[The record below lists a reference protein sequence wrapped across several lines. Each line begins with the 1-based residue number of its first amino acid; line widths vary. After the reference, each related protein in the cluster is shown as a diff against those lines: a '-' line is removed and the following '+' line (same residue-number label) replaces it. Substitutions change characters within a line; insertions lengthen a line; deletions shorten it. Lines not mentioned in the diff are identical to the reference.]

1 MQETLSHASA
11 TWLREIYA
19 DKAARAQPTLVL
31 FSQVYVPDPAAV
43 GQYMHQAATAMV
55 KRGYRVIAFA
65 ADSGYEDPA
74 QRFARYERMDGVHVV
89 RLPFSSFGKT
99 SIRNRLLGG
108 SIFTTEASLLAA
120 ALPRVDHVLV
130 STNPPM
136 IGAAGIAL
144 ALSRGSRLSLWVMDI
159 NPDQIVAA
167 GRMSAR
173 ALPVLGFDWL
183 NKHTLLRAQNVVTL
197 DPFMA
202 ERLAAKCAHS
212 PTPEVI
218 PPWPILSVGE
228 LDRRAGERFRAEH
241 DLTGKRV
248 LMYSGNLSPLHPV
261 DTLLEAARALQS
273 DPRLVFVFIGGGS
286 ARERIAGYG
295 LRNLRF
301 LPYQPLDQLEESL
314 SAADVHLVSMGDAM
328 VGIVHPSKIYS
339 AMAVGRPILALG
351 PRRSHIAS
359 LVQQHRIGWHVEHGA
374 VCEAEAILREIASAD
389 ATQLASLGARAHAAI
404 THDFDPEQLIAR
416 FCGILERPGC

>member
-1 MQETLSHASA
+1 MT
-11 TWLREIYA
+11 LRELYA
-19 DKAARAQPTLVL
+19 DKAARTQPTLVL

-43 GQYMHQAATAMV
+43 GQYMHQAAAAMV
-55 KRGYRVIAFA
+55 ARGYRVIAFA
-65 ADSGYEDPA
+65 ADSGYEDPS
-74 QRFARYERMDGVHVV
+74 QRFARYERLDGVHVV
-89 RLPFSSFGKT
+89 RLPFSSFGKN

-108 SIFTTEASLLAA
+108 SIFTTEAALLAA

-144 ALSRGSRLSLWVMDI
+144 ALSRRSRLSLWMMDI
-159 NPDQIVAA
+159 NPDQIVAT
-167 GRMSAR
+167 GRMAANS
-173 ALPVLGFDWL
+173 LPVVGFDWL
-183 NKHTLLRAQNVVTL
+183 NEHTFLRAQNVITL

-202 ERLAAKCAHS
+202 ERLQAKSAAC

-228 LDRRAGERFRAEH
+228 LDRRAGQRFRAAH
-241 DLTGKRV
+241 GLTDKRV
-248 LMYSGNLSPLHPV
+248 VMFSGNLSPLHPV
-261 DTLLEAARALQS
+261 DTLLEAARTLQD
-273 DPRLVFVFIGGGS
+273 DPRLEFVFVGGGS
-286 ARERIAGYG
+286 ARERIAAYG

-301 LPYQPLDQLEESL
+301 LPYQPLSELEESL

-351 PRRSHIAS
+351 PQRSHIAS
-359 LVQQHRIGWHVEHGA
+359 LVREHQIGWHVEHGA
-374 VCEAEAILREIASAD
+374 VD
-389 ATQLASLGARAHAAI
+389 AA
-404 THDFDPEQLIAR
+404 
-416 FCGILERPGC
+416 

>member
-1 MQETLSHASA
+1 MT
-11 TWLREIYA
+11 LREIYA
-19 DKAARAQPTLVL
+19 DKAARTQPTLVL

-43 GQYMHQAATAMV
+43 GQYMHQAAAAMV
-55 KRGYRVIAFA
+55 QRGYRVIAFA
-65 ADSGYEDPA
+65 ADSGYEDPS
-74 QRFARYERMDGVHVV
+74 QRFARYERLDGVHVV
-89 RLPFSSFGKT
+89 RLPFSSFGKN

-144 ALSRGSRLSLWVMDI
+144 ALSRRSRLSLWMMDI

-167 GRMSAR
+167 GRMTATS
-173 ALPVLGFDWL
+173 LPVVGFDWL

-197 DPFMA
+197 DAFMA
-202 ERLAAKCAHS
+202 ERLQTKLAAC

-228 LDRRAGERFRAEH
+228 LDRRAGQRFRAQH
-241 DLTGKRV
+241 GLAGKRV
-248 LMYSGNLSPLHPV
+248 VMYSGNLSPLHPV
-261 DTLLEAARALQS
+261 DTLLEAARALQ
-273 DPRLVFVFIGGGS
+273 DDQRLEFVFIGGGS
-286 ARERIAGYG
+286 ARERIASYG

-301 LPYQPLDQLEESL
+301 LPYQPLSELQESL

-359 LVQQHRIGWHVEHGA
+359 LVREHQVGWHVEHGA
-374 VCEAEAILREIASAD
+374 VDQAVASLREIANAD
-389 ATQLASLGARAHAAI
+389 AAQLAELGARAHAAI
-404 THDFDPEQLIAR
+404 THDFDPAQLIAR
-416 FCGILERPGC
+416 FCGILERTPG

>member
-1 MQETLSHASA
+1 MT
-11 TWLREIYA
+11 LREIYA
-19 DKAARAQPTLVL
+19 GKAARTQPTLVL
-31 FSQVYVPDPAAV
+31 LSQVYVPDPAAV
-43 GQYMHQAATAMV
+43 GQYMHQAAAAMV
-55 KRGYRVIAFA
+55 QRGYRVIAFA
-65 ADSGYEDPA
+65 ADSGYEDPS

-89 RLPFSSFGKT
+89 RLPFSSFGKN

-144 ALSRGSRLSLWVMDI
+144 ALSRRSRLSLWMMDI
-159 NPDQIVAA
+159 NPDQIVAT
-167 GRMSAR
+167 GRMAAS
-173 ALPVLGFDWL
+173 ALPVVGFDWL

-197 DPFMA
+197 DAFMA
-202 ERLAAKCAHS
+202 ERLQSKVAAC
-212 PTPEVI
+212 PTPQVI

-228 LDRRAGERFRAEH
+228 LDRRRGQRFRAEH
-241 DLTGKRV
+241 GLSDKRV
-248 LMYSGNLSPLHPV
+248 VMYSGNLSPLHPV
-261 DTLLEAARALQS
+261 DTLLEAARALQD
-273 DPRLVFVFIGGGS
+273 DPRLEFVFIGGGS
-286 ARERIAGYG
+286 ARERIASYG

-301 LPYQPLDQLEESL
+301 LPYQPLNELQESL

-351 PRRSHIAS
+351 PQRSHIAS
-359 LVQQHRIGWHVEHGA
+359 LVREHRIGWHVEHGA
-374 VCEAEAILREIASAD
+374 VDQAVASLREIASAD
-389 ATQLASLGARAHAAI
+389 AAQLAQLGARAQAAI
-404 THDFDPEQLIAR
+404 TRDFDPAQLIAR
-416 FCGILERPGC
+416 FCGILERTPG

>member
-1 MQETLSHASA
+1 MQETLRHFPWRA
-11 TWLREIYA
+11 LYA
-19 DKAARAQPTLVL
+19 DKAARSQPTLVL

-43 GQYMHQAATAMV
+43 GQYMHQAAAAMV
-55 KRGYRVIAFA
+55 ERGYRVIAFA
-65 ADSGYEDPA
+65 ADSGYEDPS
-74 QRFARYERMDGVHVV
+74 QRYPRYERMQGVHVV
-89 RLPFSSFGKT
+89 RLPFSSFGKD

-144 ALSRGSRLSLWVMDI
+144 ALSRGCQLSLWMMDI
-159 NPDQIVAA
+159 NPDQIVAT

-173 ALPVLGFDWL
+173 SLPVAGFDWL
-183 NKHTLLRAQNVVTL
+183 NEHTLLRAQRVVTL

-202 ERLAAKCAHS
+202 ERLQAKSAAC
-212 PTPEVI
+212 PEVI
-218 PPWPILSVGE
+218 PPWPIVPVGA
-228 LDRRAGERFRAEH
+228 LDHSAGQRFRAQH
-241 DLTGKRV
+241 GLSGKRV
-248 LMYSGNLSPLHPV
+248 VMYSGNLSPLHPV
-261 DTLLEAARALQS
+261 DTLLDAARALQD
-273 DPRLVFVFIGGGS
+273 DPRLAFVFIGGGS
-286 ARERIAGYG
+286 ARERIAAYG
-295 LRNLRF
+295 LPNLRL
-301 LPYQPLDQLEESL
+301 LPYQPLAELTESL

-359 LVQQHRIGWHVEHGA
+359 LVREHGIGWHVEHGA
-374 VCEAEAILREIASAD
+374 LNEAVAALREIAGAD
-389 ATQLASLGARAHAAI
+389 AAQLAELGARAHAAI
-404 THDFDPEQLIAR
+404 TRDFDPAQLIAR
-416 FCGILERPGC
+416 FCGILERTPG

>member
-1 MQETLSHASA
+1 MQSTLSQPSA
-11 TWLREIYA
+11 LPLRELYA
-19 DKAARAQPTLVL
+19 DKHARAQPTLVL

-43 GQYMHQAATAMV
+43 GQYMHQAAAAMV
-55 KRGYRVIAFA
+55 QRGYRVIAFA
-65 ADSGYEDPA
+65 ADSGYEDPS
-74 QRFARYERMDGVHVV
+74 QRFPRYERIDGVHVV

-144 ALSRGSRLSLWVMDI
+144 ALSRRSRLSLWMMDI

-167 GRMSAR
+167 GRMTASS
-173 ALPVLGFDWL
+173 LPVVGFDWL
-183 NKHTLLRAQNVVTL
+183 NKHTLVRAQNVVTL

-202 ERLAAKCAHS
+202 ERLATKSVHC

-218 PPWPILSVGE
+218 PPWPILSVGKLE
-228 LDRRAGERFRAEH
+228 RGAGQRFRAQH
-241 DLTGKRV
+241 GLSNKRV
-248 LMYSGNLSPLHPV
+248 VMYSGNLSPLHPV
-261 DTLLEAARALQS
+261 DTLLEAARALQD
-273 DPRLVFVFIGGGS
+273 DPRIELVFIGGGS
-286 ARERIAGYG
+286 ARERIAASG
-295 LRNLRF
+295 LRNLRL
-301 LPYQPLDQLEESL
+301 LPYQPLDQLQESL

-351 PRRSHIAS
+351 TRRSHIAS
-359 LVQQHRIGWHVEHGA
+359 LVHEHQIGWHVEHGA
-374 VCEAEAILREIASAD
+374 VPEAVAALRDIARAD
-389 ATQLASLGARAHAAI
+389 PEQLAGLGARAHAAI
-404 THDFDPEQLIAR
+404 RQDFDRAQLIAR
-416 FCGILERPGC
+416 FCGILERAGG

>member
-1 MQETLSHASA
+1 M
-11 TWLREIYA
+11 TWREIYA
-19 DKAARAQPTLVL
+19 DKAARTQPTLVL

-43 GQYMHQAATAMV
+43 GQYMHQAAAAMV
-55 KRGYRVIAFA
+55 QRGYRVIALA
-65 ADSGYEDPA
+65 ADSGYEDPS
-74 QRFARYERMDGVHVV
+74 QRFARYERIDGVHVV
-89 RLPFSSFGKT
+89 RLPFSSFGKN

-108 SIFTTEASLLAA
+108 SIFTTEASLMAA

-144 ALSRGSRLSLWVMDI
+144 ALSRHSRLSLWMMDI
-159 NPDQIVAA
+159 NPDQIVAT
-167 GRMSAR
+167 GRMAASS
-173 ALPVLGFDWL
+173 LPVVSFDWL
-183 NKHTLLRAQNVVTL
+183 NKHTLLRAQSVVTL
-197 DPFMA
+197 DGFMA
-202 ERLAAKCAHS
+202 ERLQRKIAAC

-228 LDRRAGERFRAEH
+228 LDPRAGQRFRAEH
-241 DLTGKRV
+241 GLSDKRV
-248 LMYSGNLSPLHPV
+248 VMFSGNLSPLHPV
-261 DTLLEAARALQS
+261 DTLLEAARALQD
-273 DPRLVFVFIGGGS
+273 DPRLEFVFIGGGS
-286 ARERIAGYG
+286 ARERIASYG

-301 LPYQPLDQLEESL
+301 LPYQPLSELQESL

-359 LVQQHRIGWHVEHGA
+359 LVREHQIGWHVEHGA
-374 VCEAEAILREIASAD
+374 VDQAVASLREIASAE
-389 ATQLASLGARAHAAI
+389 AAQLAHLGARAHAAI
-404 THDFDPEQLIAR
+404 TRNFDPAQLIAR
-416 FCGILERPGC
+416 FCGILERTPG

>member
-1 MQETLSHASA
+1 MQETLSQ
-11 TWLREIYA
+11 LYA
-19 DKAARAQPTLVL
+19 DKRARAQPTLVL

-43 GQYMHQAATAMV
+43 GQYMHQAAAAMV
-55 KRGYRVIAFA
+55 QRGYRVIAFA
-65 ADSGYEDPA
+65 ADSGYEDPG
-74 QRFARYERMDGVHVV
+74 QRFARYEHLDGVHVV
-89 RLPFSSFGKT
+89 RLPFSSFGKN

-144 ALSRGSRLSLWVMDI
+144 ALSRRSRLSLWMMDI

-167 GRMSAR
+167 GRMTASS
-173 ALPVLGFDWL
+173 LPVVGFDWL
-183 NKHTLLRAQNVVTL
+183 NRHTLLRAQNVVTL

-202 ERLAAKCAHS
+202 ERITAKCAQS
-212 PTPEVI
+212 PRPEVI

-228 LDRRAGERFRAEH
+228 LDGSAGQRFRAQH
-241 DLTGKRV
+241 GLTDKRV

-261 DTLLEAARALQS
+261 DTLLEAARALED
-273 DPRLVFVFIGGGS
+273 DPRLVLVFIGGGS
-286 ARERIAGYG
+286 ARERIAASG
-295 LRNLRF
+295 LKNLRL
-301 LPYQPLDQLEESL
+301 LPYQPLSQLAESL

-359 LVQQHRIGWHVEHGA
+359 LVREHRIGWHVEHGA
-374 VCEAEAILREIASAD
+374 VADAVSALREIAS
-389 ATQLASLGARAHAAI
+389 TEPEPLAQLGARAHAAI
-404 THDFDPEQLIAR
+404 RRDFDPARLITR
-416 FCGILERPGC
+416 FCGILEGTGEATPA

>member
-1 MQETLSHASA
+1 MT
-11 TWLREIYA
+11 LREIYA
-19 DKAARAQPTLVL
+19 GKAARTQPTLVL
-31 FSQVYVPDPAAV
+31 LSQVYVPDPAAV
-43 GQYMHQAATAMV
+43 GQYMHQAAAAMV
-55 KRGYRVIAFA
+55 QRGYRVIAFA
-65 ADSGYEDPA
+65 ADSGYEDPS

-89 RLPFSSFGKT
+89 RLPFSSFGKN

-144 ALSRGSRLSLWVMDI
+144 ALSRRSRLSLWMMDI
-159 NPDQIVAA
+159 NPDQIVAT
-167 GRMSAR
+167 GRMAAS
-173 ALPVLGFDWL
+173 ALPVVGFDWL

-197 DPFMA
+197 DAFMA
-202 ERLAAKCAHS
+202 ERLQSKVAAC
-212 PTPEVI
+212 PTPQVI

-228 LDRRAGERFRAEH
+228 LDRRRGQRFRAEH
-241 DLTGKRV
+241 GLSDKRV
-248 LMYSGNLSPLHPV
+248 VMYSGNLSPLHPV
-261 DTLLEAARALQS
+261 DTLLEAARALQD
-273 DPRLVFVFIGGGS
+273 DPRLEFVFIGGGS
-286 ARERIAGYG
+286 ARERIASYG

-301 LPYQPLDQLEESL
+301 LPYQPLNELQESL

-351 PRRSHIAS
+351 PQRSHIAS
-359 LVQQHRIGWHVEHGA
+359 LVREHQIGWHLEHGA
-374 VCEAEAILREIASAD
+374 VDQAVASLREIASAD
-389 ATQLASLGARAHAAI
+389 AARLAQLGARAHAAI
-404 THDFDPEQLIAR
+404 TRDFDPAQLIAR
-416 FCGILERPGC
+416 FCGILERTPG